1 MELLEIPNISIRP
14 GQLQD
19 IEDPE
24 STDFEYKTINIVCLG
39 ILKLT
44 NTERINFESVE
55 KRIKVKRLNRFPCV
69 LFKLQI
75 NPNNSI
81 SCIVFRNGKLI
92 ITGLKSETDI
102 PIVKDMII
110 AQLIE
115 GGIEFSQLDIN
126 IQNFVVMTNLHRIVN
141 LELACLTLNNCL
153 YEPEQFPAAIVKM
166 NKSTCLI
173 FSNSKIINLGNKT
186 KNDVEDSLRSLIQ
199 ELFNNDL
206 FFHLTEDSEFNFDSE
221 EEFEGE
227 LL

>member
-1 MELLEIPNISIRP
+1 
-14 GQLQD
+14 
-19 IEDPE
+19 
-24 STDFEYKTINIVCLG
+24 
-39 ILKLT
+39 
-44 NTERINFESVE
+44 
-55 KRIKVKRLNRFPCV
+55 
-69 LFKLQI
+69 
-75 NPNNSI
+75 
-81 SCIVFRNGKLI
+81 
-92 ITGLKSETDI
+92 
-102 PIVKDMII
+102 MII

-115 GGIEFSQLDIN
+115 GGIEFSQLNIN

-199 ELFNNDL
+199 DLFNNDL
-206 FFHLTEDSEFNFDSE
+206 FFHLNEDSEFNFDSE
-221 EEFEGE
+221 VEFEEE